1 MKRLLGTI
9 LLVLLTSAPAFA
21 AKYDLQFLNTLANNE
36 FGTIVREAGM
46 FSAYRGVAPA
56 EPEGIT
62 GFDIGVEASFV
73 ELDSDWVKAF
83 SGKDAPD
90 YLAVP
95 RLHVRKGLPFNLD
108 VGASY
113 TYIPESDIRV
123 IGGELQWA
131 LLEGSTATPALAVRG
146 HYSTLQGVDEV
157 DLSSYGADAV
167 LSKGI
172 LIFTPYIGAGV
183 VQIDGSYQGSD
194 AILKANLKDQSF
206 TESRVFGGVQI
217 GLGIIN
223 FTADVEY
230 SRLPIYTAKLSVG
243 W

>member
-1 MKRLLGTI
+1 MKRLLATT
-9 LLVLLTSAPAFA
+9 LLVLLASAPAFA
-21 AKYDLQFLNTLANNE
+21 AKYDLSLASNLANSE
-36 FGTIVREAGM
+36 FGTVVREAGM
-46 FSAYRGVAPA
+46 FTAYRAVAPA

-73 ELDSDWVKAF
+73 KVDSIWYKAL
-83 SGKDAPD
+83 SGQDAPS

-113 TYIPESDIRV
+113 TYVPDSDIRV

-131 LLEGSTATPALAVRG
+131 LLEGSVATPALAVRG
-146 HYSTLQGVDEV
+146 HYSTIQGVDEI
-157 DLSSYGADAV
+157 DLTSYGADAV

-206 TESRVFGGVQI
+206 TESRVFGGLQI
-217 GLGIIN
+217 GMAIVNL
-223 FTADVEY
+223 TAEVEY
-230 SRLPIYTAKLSVG
+230 SRFPIYTAKLSLG

>member
-1 MKRLLGTI
+1 MKRLLATA
-9 LLVLLTSAPAFA
+9 LLVLLASAPAFA
-21 AKYDLQFLNTLANNE
+21 AKYDLKLATTLANNE
-36 FGTIVREAGM
+36 FGTVVREAGM
-46 FSAYRGVAPA
+46 FTAYRSVAPA
-56 EPEGIT
+56 EPGGLT
-62 GFDIGVEASFV
+62 GFDVGVEASFV

-83 SGKDAPD
+83 SGQDAPD

-113 TYIPESDIRV
+113 TYVPESDIRV

-131 LLEGSTATPALAVRG
+131 LLEGTTATPALALRG
-146 HYSTLQGVDEV
+146 HYSTLQGTDEV

-172 LIFTPYIGAGV
+172 LIFTPYLGAGV
-183 VQIDGSYQGSD
+183 VQIDGEYAGSD
-194 AILKANLKDQSF
+194 PTVKANLKDQSF
-206 TESRVFGGVQI
+206 TESRVFGGVQV
-217 GLGIIN
+217 GLGLLN
-223 FTADVEY
+223 FTVDVEY
-230 SRLPIYTAKLSVG
+230 SRLPVYTAKLSLG